1 MNLLLKSCETA
12 LTGDIGFDLVQ
23 KGDIGY
29 VQHDGIA
36 YGSIV
41 GSASKLYDTI
51 YRAECERAKDMV
63 WC

>member
-1 MNLLLKSCETA
+1 MNLLLKSCETS

-23 KGDIGY
+23 RGDVGY
-29 VQHDGIA
+29 ICDDGVPH
-36 YGSIV
+36 GSVV
-41 GSASKLYDTI
+41 GPVSKLYDTI